1 MNDFVAY
8 LNSTNN
14 IGGNSTGSLAESQV
28 KSPFY
33 DAVKVDR
40 KIGNRIVS
48 EIKSGVFKTYILTGH
63 AGDGKTSILVQVLK
77 ALELVKPGEGLEI
90 SRDYSELYYVK
101 DMSEI
106 PETRQV
112 ELLEKSLQAPSNNK
126 TGILISNT
134 GPLLRAFLTLAEEK
148 TVRSGNDFSDEDKIE
163 LQSKILNQLDKN
175 EDKSI
180 TISGYEFTLVNIA
193 RVDNVS
199 FAAKILKK
207 ILAPELWE
215 ACSSCDSCDSCP
227 VLMNQRLLSAQIDRV
242 CDFVDNYYRYLYEN
256 DKRMTIRQMVGQLS
270 YGITGNLTCEK
281 ITSSFLK
288 SPFFTYNFANL
299 FFGHKGMSVDPDS
312 KQIKGIDYINSV
324 GLDNVALSVDY
335 RLFVNHD
342 YSFFSQDIRDILEEL
357 STATRKHFQ
366 ILEEAADGINGQYE
380 KTARIRRAV
389 RRFYL
394 VFGREQEGFP
404 VSEIYNQIYGTN
416 YMDYKKVIT
425 SVQPSSQFR
434 KLQTVVFNALYIKN
448 TGFLPASS
456 SEMLLPLTLRR
467 EDEVYQSVLLILGE
481 VHKSDIR
488 IIAEK
493 INSDLEDADEK
504 YNIFIQLDDVKFK
517 LSLPMLNYFNN
528 LIAGSVTSNNN
539 PALSH
544 GIASLDTLLL
554 EKYGEAKPGQEED
567 CEISVIVNTTKGQ
580 KIKRFDFMGNKLYL
594 VD

>member
-1 MNDFVAY
+1 MNDFISY

-28 KSPFY
+28 KSPYY

-40 KIGNRIVS
+40 KIGKRIVS
-48 EIKSGVFKTYILTGH
+48 EIKSGVYKTYILTGH

-77 ALELVKPGEGLEI
+77 ALELLNDGEGLET
-90 SRDYSELYYVK
+90 SKEYSELYYVK

-106 PETRQV
+106 PEKRQV
-112 ELLEKSLQAPSNNK
+112 ELLEKSLQAPNNHK

-134 GPLLRAFLTLAEEK
+134 GPLLRAFLTLAEEE
-148 TVRSGNDFSDEDKIE
+148 TIRSGNTFSDEDKIE

-175 EDKSI
+175 EDK
-180 TISGYEFTLVNIA
+180 TISIAGYEFVLVNIA
-193 RVDNVS
+193 RVDNVT
-199 FAAKILKK
+199 FANRILRK

-215 ACSSCDSCDSCP
+215 VCSKCAYCNNCP
-227 VLMNQRLLSAQIDRV
+227 VLMNQKLMSAHVDRV
-242 CDFVDNYYRYLYEN
+242 CEFVDNYYRFLYEN

-270 YGITGNLTCEK
+270 FGITGNLTCEK
-281 ITSSFLK
+281 IQNNMLK

-299 FFGHKGMSVDPDS
+299 FFGYKGLNVDHDS
-312 KQIKGIDYINSV
+312 KQIKGIDYINNV

-335 RLFVNHD
+335 KLFVNHD
-342 YSFFSQDIRDILEEL
+342 YSFFSQEIKEILEEL
-357 STATRKHFQ
+357 STSTRKHFQ
-366 ILEEAADGINGQYE
+366 ILEEDSAGSGGEYE

-394 VFGREQEGFP
+394 VYGREQDGFP

-425 SVQPSSQFR
+425 SSQPSSQFR
-434 KLQTVVFNALYIKN
+434 KLQNVVFNALYIKN

-467 EDEVYQSVLLILGE
+467 EDEVYQSVLLILGS
-481 VHKSDIR
+481 VHKSDIKVV
-488 IIAEK
+488 AEK
-493 INSDLEDADEK
+493 VSSDLEDAEDK
-504 YNIFIQLDDVKFK
+504 YNIFIQLEDEKFK

-554 EKYGEAKPGQEED
+554 EKFGDAKQGQEED

-580 KIKRFDFMGNKLYL
+580 KIKRFDFAGSKLYL